1 MARLLRLA
9 PFSTRLGVTSGDT
22 EGSAKSK
29 SKRSTEGDSE
39 GSTQGSTQGSSWR
52 PKTGHTHTRWRS
64 LEEWS
69 CSPQGFFL
77 LEVKGKSGETNASYW
92 ANKAK
97 RDYLWTESD
106 IFQKAVEWEVRPGQK
121 RQRIGGKPEWVA
133 KRRVL
138 EQMYMDWCGAGSL

>member
-1 MARLLRLA
+1 MIGSLEKFMAAWPVAHLSSQRRINPSSQAAPKASPKAAAGGQRRGTTILDGLPWKNGLA
-9 PFSTRLGVTSGDT
+9 PLK
-22 EGSAKSK
+22 A
-29 SKRSTEGDSE
+29 
-39 GSTQGSTQGSSWR
+39 
-52 PKTGHTHTRWRS
+52 
-64 LEEWS
+64 
-69 CSPQGFFL
+69 FL